1 MESTNALKTGWMQ
14 RTRYTGVFILLLAA
28 LFCITVLNVN
38 IGSVPIPVSHIAKI
52 IFTGD
57 GEPTQ
62 VAIIW
67 KIRLPRILMAADSWR
82 RTVTCGLSS
91 ADVLCQSH
99 SRTV

>member
-28 LFCITVLNVN
+28 LFCITDTQRQYRQRTDSGFTYRKDH
-38 IGSVPIPVSHIAKI
+38 IYWRRRAHTGSDHLEDPPAAH
-52 IFTGD
+52 
-57 GEPTQ
+57 
-62 VAIIW
+62 
-67 KIRLPRILMAADSWR
+67 LMAADSWR